1 LDVPEYKKLVESKS
15 FDDHSTMLNKI
26 NVITSQFEYLA
37 LVASVSFGVIA
48 FLIIFNAIR
57 IAIYS
62 QRTEISI
69 KKLVGASNWFIRGP
83 FLVSGALFGLLSMGI
98 TAALIWGA
106 VRFVDP
112 YVSVIFGTGFSL
124 TKEVWQNSMKVFG
137 IEFVAVMVLVAI
149 SCFSAMRRHL
159 KV

>member
-1 LDVPEYKKLVESKS
+1 VPEYKKLVESKS

-83 FLVSGALFGLLSMGI
+83 YIVESFIFTVFSIGLTGLLVYV
-98 TAALIWGA
+98 ALKWI
-106 VRFVDP
+106 DP
-112 YVSVIFGTGFSL
+112 YLAVILPNGFSL
-124 TKEVWQNSMKVFG
+124 TNYFYSNMLMLFG
-137 IEFVAVMVLVAI
+137 VQALAVLFLTVV
-149 SCFSAMRRHL
+149 SSAL
-159 KV
+159 AKKT